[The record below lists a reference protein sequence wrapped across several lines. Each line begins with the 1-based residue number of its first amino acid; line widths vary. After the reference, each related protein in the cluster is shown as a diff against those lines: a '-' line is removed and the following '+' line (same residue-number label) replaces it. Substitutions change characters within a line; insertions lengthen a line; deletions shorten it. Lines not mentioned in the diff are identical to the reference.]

1 MTRQITSRNPTSRNP
16 TTYNPVRQSGVIK
29 DPREIFGSAL
39 VLYNDARPM
48 LVNGRPNL
56 YQDFGGI
63 TPATT
68 AGNPI
73 GLVLD
78 LHDLSR
84 WDEVVPTLALNAGSW
99 SGSELARWTFT
110 SNTATWANNGVAS
123 GVWNQTWYPSGYMV
137 PIELSYTVSGFTGT
151 AAGGVDNYSLR
162 QFPDSSS
169 IIITRVASANGT
181 YKFRGYW
188 RHAASSP
195 TYPTFLYLYGAAT
208 NNFTLSGITAK
219 RIDGNHAS
227 QASNALRPIL
237 QQDSIG
243 FYAYYNGSGHQL
255 DAYFLTAPGANCT
268 QYKVGLSSVTRTDGL
283 SIGSGVVTLNN
294 QREDIRARIII
305 NRAPTA
311 EEDARIR
318 LWISANFGGIV

>member
-1 MTRQITSRNPTSRNP
+1 MTRQVTSRNPTSRNP
-16 TTYNPVRQSGVIK
+16 TTYNPVRQADKIK
-29 DPREIFGSAL
+29 DPREIFGSSL
-39 VLYNDARPM
+39 ILYNTATPT
-48 LVNGRPNL
+48 LVNGRYNL
-56 YQDFGGI
+56 YQEFGGI

-84 WDEVVPTLALNAGSW
+84 WDEVVPVSAMNGTWTGDT
-99 SGSELARWTFT
+99 SGWTF
-110 SNTATWANNGVAS
+110 SAESASYVGDGSAANPSLS
-123 GVWNQTWYPSGYMV
+123 GFYPFSGYV
-137 PIELSYTVSGFTGT
+137 LPIELEYTISGYSGAVQ
-151 AAGGVDNYSLR
+151 AAGMLAYSLVR
-162 QFPDSSS
+162 FPATAEVIS
-169 IIITRVASANGT
+169 TFVSANGT

-188 RHAASSP
+188 RNSGTSP
-195 TYPTFLYLYGAAT
+195 LVLYGGAA
-208 NNFTLSGITAK
+208 NSFTMSRPVVR

-227 QASNALRPIL
+227 QTIGANRPLLR
-237 QQDSIG
+237 QDSIG
-243 FYAYYNGSGHQL
+243 FYAHYNGSGHQL

-294 QREDIRARIII
+294 QREDIRARIIV
-305 NRAPTA
+305 NRAPTP
-311 EEDARIR
+311 EEDAMVR